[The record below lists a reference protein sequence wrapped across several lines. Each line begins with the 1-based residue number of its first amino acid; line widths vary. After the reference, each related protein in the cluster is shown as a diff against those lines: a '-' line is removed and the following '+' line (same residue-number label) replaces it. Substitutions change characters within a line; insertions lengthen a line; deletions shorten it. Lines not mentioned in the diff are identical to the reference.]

1 MPKARLVFNGDWV
14 YIEKEKRIYQFTQ
27 EIANKVNN
35 IPGVIDNTNST
46 STTDALSANMGKYL
60 QDQINNLSWM
70 RHFISA
76 WDCTTGL
83 PLTEPAQDPYTYSAG
98 DFFIVSA
105 VDGGGWT
112 NYRPHWATYTHWVPS
127 TAVETETVG
136 VTDIYIYDWSTWILL
151 PSSNVQ
157 IIVDDALSNT
167 STHPVQNRVITWAL
181 NQKQD
186 VINDLSIIR
195 AWAALWATSL
205 QSWDNITELV
215 NNAGYQDAWDVIA
228 AITWYI
234 YRWAVQPQ
242 NPAEGMLWYDT
253 VTDKLKIYNW
263 TEWIEVWSWGWGGSY
278 TAGNWINI
286 NWQNVISNTLPGPII
301 SATAPANPT
310 EWMLWYDTTND
321 ILMSY
326 DGTNWNWAGAGIK
339 FFDFDGTAP
348 KAEEIMMYI
357 HDNPDQMVIVR
368 YQNGL
373 YFFAGTDGALEPDNG
388 YYVYF
393 WKEALD
399 GWDYTSYTSM
409 FQNGL
414 TFYGWNW
421 AYSSWRSNSVW
432 WQFLSTTVN
441 YRTPYM
447 PQYPGQPTSK
457 KYVDDRVNSVF
468 ENIEAWNNIN
478 IETTC
483 VISND
488 KRWPCPEWFHV
499 PDIGEV
505 QNLFNALGRNSL
517 DISAL
522 KMPLSWARDSV
533 DGSVYDQGSYWYYA
547 TNYAQSGWRT
557 RVIMSAPW
565 VPYYSYMSM
574 NRAIWFP
581 VRPFKDE
588 FVSPDNTWTMLEDF
602 SQSYG
607 AWAWIFWNEDDGLIS
622 LVLEPGYAASSY
634 NITIADKN
642 LWATVVYNDWDTL
655 SQANCWNYYQRW
667 NNHWFPYTWSVT
679 TSSTQV
685 DTTGYW
691 PGNYYDDDTFIIWYT
706 DWSSIQNNNLWGYT
720 SWQINTNCS
729 MVISANVPESAAWWN
744 ITGDISNQTDLAY
757 ALLWKADVADVNTK
771 TFFLSSTSDLTTAQ
785 AAYDWYASGKA
796 AIIDYDGAEYILIES
811 YPSYIRFAGSQIS
824 TVVNNTWDVQ
834 PEYKFI
840 DFALNNGEVTSVTN
854 SMSHSMYA
862 YIPTGW
868 IGGDWFTPTQNAH
881 PATKKYVDDSVN
893 TKTFYLTWTTWASN
907 IATAQAIYDWRRA
920 WKNPIIAYTGNYCG
934 WIYIFEAENNGGD
947 YLYFKN
953 TMPVIASN
961 VLKWIKKAVM
971 DIVSS
976 GGVVS
981 AIDIAEYDN
990 RFLSTDNII
999 SYTPSGDYN
1008 PATKKYVDDNVVRY
1022 TAWSNITIDANNV
1035 ISTTLGNVFIFRWS
1049 VSSYSNLPASWQSV
1063 WDVWIALD
1071 TWIAWAWDWTQWIS
1085 LWGMSNLSNYFNKT
1099 QDDSDD
1105 IIQWT
1110 TKLFVTQQEKNTWNA
1125 KQNALTAWANI
1136 QINWN
1141 TISATD
1147 TTYSGWTWISI
1158 SWTTISNTW
1167 VTSVGWQSWSVSL
1180 KTVNGNSLIGSWD
1193 VVIAAFAPATAW
1205 TAWQVLTKTA
1215 NWYNWMSNS
1224 SNIKCFQLN
1233 MIGYTQAQLQ
1243 EIVSW
1248 INTWVDY
1255 GAVVKTMNWA
1265 EVGDV
1270 FLYSN
1275 FQSGNDWLE
1284 YLFVWTKSYTETYPD
1299 NNNSQFTKLGNWLL
1313 KIIYNPVSQVY
1324 SLTWTRF
1331 NDVANFIECTWVRGW
1346 QWYHTPFMPTQWWQP
1361 ATKAYVDS
1369 VAWWG
1374 WAWAITNE
1382 TTWTTYA
1389 VSKIWSWTQAQ
1400 YNNLSTK
1407 NPNTLYFVF

>member
-263 TEWIEVWSWGWGGSY
+263 TQWIEVWSWGWGGSY

-286 NWQNVISNTLPGPII
+286 NWQNVISNTLPGPIV
-301 SATAPANPT
+301 SSTAPTNPT

-399 GWDYTSYTSM
+399 GWDYTSYTSLY
-409 FQNGL
+409 QNGL

-432 WQFLSTTVN
+432 WQFLSTNVN

-468 ENIEAWNNIN
+468 ENIEAWDNIN

-565 VPYYSYMSM
+565 VPYYSYMYM
-574 NRAIWFP
+574 NRANWFP

-588 FVSPDNTWTMLEDF
+588 FASPDNTWTTLEDF

-706 DWSSIQNNNLWGYT
+706 DWSNPQNNNLWGYT

-729 MVISANVPESAAWWN
+729 MVISADVPESAAWWN

-771 TFFLSSTSDLTTAQ
+771 TFYLSSTSDITTAQ
-785 AAYDWYASGKA
+785 AAYNWWNAGKYAIIVYQSESYVYEYDSSTQLKFKKIGVTTRQDSSSVTQFKQDFLYFTLSSWTVTEISAGSYASIAKVLST
-796 AIIDYDGAEYILIES
+796 DVNYSSPYTPQYDGS
-811 YPSYIRFAGSQIS
+811 
-824 TVVNNTWDVQ
+824 
-834 PEYKFI
+834 
-840 DFALNNGEVTSVTN
+840 
-854 SMSHSMYA
+854 
-862 YIPTGW
+862 
-868 IGGDWFTPTQNAH
+868 

-893 TKTFYLTWTTWASN
+893 TKTFYLADNQDLT
-907 IATAQAIYDWRRA
+907 TAQAAYDWYDA
-920 WKNPIIAYTGNYCG
+920 NKNPIILYN
-934 WIYIFEAENNGGD
+934 WDIYFVERDTWSI
-947 YLYFKN
+947 LYFRRLRNGEVKQ
-953 TMPVIASN
+953 P
-961 VLKWIKKAVM
+961 
-971 DIVSS
+971 
-976 GGVVS
+976 
-981 AIDIAEYDN
+981 
-990 RFLSTDNII
+990 
-999 SYTPSGDYN
+999 SYTESTEVVLGLSYSWWTVTSISSSSMTINDTQYLRTDEDYSTPYTPVYN
-1008 PATKKYVDDNVVRY
+1008 GSPATKKYVDDSIVRY

-1105 IIQWT
+1105 ITQWT
-1110 TKLFVTQQEKNTWNA
+1110 TNLFVTQQEKNTWNA

-1141 TISATD
+1141 TISATN

-1158 SWTTISNTW
+1158 SWTVISNTW